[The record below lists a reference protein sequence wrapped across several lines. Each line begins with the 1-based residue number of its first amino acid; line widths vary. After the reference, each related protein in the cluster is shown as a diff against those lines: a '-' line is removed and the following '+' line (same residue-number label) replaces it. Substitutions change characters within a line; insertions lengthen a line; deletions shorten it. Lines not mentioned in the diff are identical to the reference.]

1 MSVSRHIPIA
11 VCGVAVLLAVLMAP
25 VPLDDPN
32 GGKGIGR
39 VRLAKLPRLGEPARF
54 GLPQEELRDDLW
66 VRNEQPEPAGE
77 SVEKVDRILKQLP
90 SNYRRLLEL
99 RFLRGYSLK
108 EVAAELGTTLGGV
121 KVMQLRA
128 LRAAARVPIDG

>member
-54 GLPQEELRDDLW
+54 GLPQA
-66 VRNEQPEPAGE
+66 NEPLGQESQPEPLPQQQEAVQPSAVATLRTRSTMAEGSADPFDSWSMWASLDVGPDRGE
-77 SVEKVDRILKQLP
+77 S
-90 SNYRRLLEL
+90 RR
-99 RFLRGYSLK
+99 
-108 EVAAELGTTLGGV
+108 
-121 KVMQLRA
+121 RA
-128 LRAAARVPIDG
+128 VI